1 MWHDPVILT
10 VGAVAAIFAGI
21 SKGGFGSGAAFA
33 ASAMLALVA
42 PPAVAVGVMLPLL
55 MLIDLGALTA
65 WWGRWSRRES
75 VLLIAGGL
83 PGVILGVLFWR
94 IAPADVI
101 RIAIGLVALGFVAWR
116 VGSQNGWFRAGRIGA
131 GAGPGLVAGTVS
143 GFTSFVSHAGGPPA
157 AVYMLGRGLS
167 KEAYQGTTVI
177 AFFAINVMKLPAYV
191 GLGLIGRESLTLGAV
206 LAPLALLGTW
216 LGVLAHS
223 VISEAAFFRIVY
235 VLLTVTGAKLIWDG
249 VS

>member
-1 MWHDPVILT
+1 MWHDPLILA
-10 VGAVAAIFAGI
+10 VGALAALFAGI

-55 MLIDLGALTA
+55 MLIDLGALAA
-65 WWGRWSRRES
+65 WWGRWSRREAL
-75 VLLIAGGL
+75 LLIAGGL

-94 IAPADVI
+94 MAPADLI
-101 RIAIGLVALGFVAWR
+101 RVTIGLVALGFVAWHVASR
-116 VGSQNGWFRAGRIGA
+116 RGWLRPAAPDSGATVGLAAG
-131 GAGPGLVAGTVS
+131 VAS

-167 KEAYQGTTVI
+167 KELYQGTSVVV
-177 AFFAINVMKLPAYV
+177 FFAINVMKLPAYV
-191 GLGLIGRESLTLGAV
+191 GLGLIGRESLALGTV

-216 LGVLAHS
+216 LGVRAHRA
-223 VISEAAFFRIVY
+223 ISETAFFRIVY
-235 VLLTVTGAKLIWDG
+235 ALLVVTGAKLMWDG
-249 VS
+249 LT